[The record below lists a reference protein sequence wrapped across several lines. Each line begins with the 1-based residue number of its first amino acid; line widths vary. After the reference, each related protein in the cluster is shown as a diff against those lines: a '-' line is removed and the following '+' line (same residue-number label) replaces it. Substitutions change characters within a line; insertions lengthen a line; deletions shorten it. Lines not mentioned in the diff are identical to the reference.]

1 MKDLYAWLE
10 LSKQAL
16 YQEKKQKEKKGIQ
29 EEQILQ
35 AIFQIRALHPVMG
48 LKKIYTLIQPLALG
62 RDKFIALAKEHHL
75 QAKVP
80 KNKQRTTFS
89 TKSHRYK
96 NLLVDLLIE
105 DINQVW
111 VSDIT
116 YFWVRDRFY
125 YLTLIMDLYSRKIVG
140 YQAAPTL
147 EAQAN
152 VGALQMAFQNRKVK
166 KGLIHHSDKGSQYVF
181 KDYTDLLKDHQIS
194 MCNTVLENSHC
205 ERLNGIIK
213 NEYLIHQKI
222 SDLATLKKQLT
233 KTVKLYNEER
243 PHGELGK
250 ISPTQFENELKSTPG
265 NEHTKMKIF
274 VDSRTI
280 EKQKLDY

>member
-1 MKDLYAWLE
+1 MKDLHQWLS

-16 YQEKKQKEKKGIQ
+16 QQEGKQGEKKGIQ
-29 EEQILQ
+29 EEVILQ
-35 AIFQIRALHPVMG
+35 AILQIRAWHPVMG
-48 LKKIYTLIQPLALG
+48 LKKLYTLIQPLG

-80 KNKQRTTFS
+80 KNKRRTTFS

-96 NLLVDLLIE
+96 NLLVDLWIE
-105 DINQVW
+105 NVNQVW

-116 YFWVRDRFY
+116 YFWVRGQFY
-125 YLTLIMDLYSRKIVG
+125 YLTLIMDVYLRKIVG

-147 EAQAN
+147 EASAN
-152 VGALQMAFQNRKVK
+152 VAALEMAFKDRKVK
-166 KGLIHHSDKGSQYVF
+166 RGLIHHSDKGSQYVF
-181 KDYTDLLKDHQIS
+181 KGYTDLLKNHHIS

-205 ERLNGIIK
+205 ERLNGIVK
-213 NEYLIHQKI
+213 NEYLIHRKI
-222 SDLATLKKQLT
+222 SDLASLKKHLA
-233 KTVKLYNEER
+233 KTVELYNEER

-250 ISPTQFENELKSTPG
+250 ISPTQFENKLKSIPQ
-265 NEHTKMKIF
+265 NERVKMKIF